1 MRERS
6 ATRVRLA
13 AFTFVVGLVFVFWFF
28 LLRFGDEPDGGP
40 ASAEPSASRYE
51 QSSDLRS

>member
-1 MRERS
+1 VRERS

-13 AFTFVVGLVFVFWFF
+13 ALIFVVGLVFVFWFF
-28 LLRFGDEPDGGP
+28 FLRFADEPNGGP

-51 QSSDLRS
+51 QSSDLKS